1 MIPSRYHIHSSMRHE
16 GVSWKVCSIKT
27 NVLLV
32 FFLQH
37 SLFTSV
43 FVDLIEPASL
53 AFLGLPG
60 EGRGVGLS
68 ERVPRDLRSSDA
80 REARKDLFCLV
91 KHEMSD
97 EKLSQEPLLVWP
109 AALHQRSKHFLGI
122 ANTTQT
128 LLRPE
133 FTDER
138 RAEIRKL
145 MIALRRDFPQLNRAA
160 AWYQSLLERKPEE
173 NLEPYT
179 HLTSPM
185 KAFVHMTLSWVLPN
199 PL

>member
-1 MIPSRYHIHSSMRHE
+1 MP
-16 GVSWKVCSIKT
+16 SIK
-27 NVLLV
+27 VRDWAELAPD
-32 FFLQH
+32 
-37 SLFTSV
+37 SV
-43 FVDLIEPASL
+43 TFKNAMRVRKLKDNENDPKPVPHTFIYATRGS
-53 AFLGLPG
+53 LPG